1 MMAKGP
7 EGEKRPADVIGNAV
21 RVMRIATG
29 EISETIG
36 KAPNRAKGAK
46 PVARSGGPPF
56 PVSNENKS
64 LNDVVGST
72 LRKQLDAEAAVPNRK
87 HFSFICRFCR
97 SVSTSCSL
105 DLLALA
111 NPAMRETKSCCDRRM
126 GKTSMFL

>member
-46 PVARSGGPPF
+46 PVARSPQ
-56 PVSNENKS
+56 
-64 LNDVVGST
+64 LVV
-72 LRKQLDAEAAVPNRK
+72 
-87 HFSFICRFCR
+87 
-97 SVSTSCSL
+97 
-105 DLLALA
+105 
-111 NPAMRETKSCCDRRM
+111 
-126 GKTSMFL
+126 